1 MTIDWLFLNYYS
13 YLIEFKCSKLKN
25 MNFIRIFNLVDP
37 QPSLNISTVFIK
49 FVETK
54 TVEYIHYYVNV
65 LNSLYSNLYTNM
77 SSSSL
82 LMTVVTTNELPIVC
96 YQ

>member
-1 MTIDWLFLNYYS
+1 
-13 YLIEFKCSKLKN
+13 

-37 QPSLNISTVFIK
+37 QPSLNISTVLIK
-49 FVETK
+49 FVEIK
-54 TVEYIHYYVNV
+54 TVEYIRYYVNV